1 MSSSSLSDWETEII
15 ESDLQDYMKE
25 YCFTCNSICTK
36 ICYKYKVHDDKS
48 SDEKSSNDKSSDE
61 KSSNDKSSDEKS
73 SNDKSS
79 KKYEEISKHIIM
91 NTVYEPLFH
100 KRHSP

>member
-36 ICYKYKVHDDKS
+36 ICYKYKVHDEKS
-48 SDEKSSNDKSSDE
+48 SDEKSSDY
-61 KSSNDKSSDEKS
+61 
-73 SNDKSS
+73 KSS

-100 KRHSP
+100 KRHSS